1 MPELNPVVAPS
12 ASNVHTVSSK
22 GSFKPQSKSRLES
35 HQQTLLI
42 IASVLGIYICFL
54 TQGLLQESIY
64 QTTIDGKYFKSPV
77 FLVSA
82 NCVCSG
88 MFGFGLLAIPELFR
102 SKSEQKQ
109 KRERGSSS
117 HVLQLFKTDRY
128 ARNEILYEGFLIS
141 LSYVSAM
148 CCTNYSL
155 TKVNYPTQV
164 LVKSAK
170 AVPVVIGGWLMY
182 KKRYPITDYM
192 MVAGI
197 TVGLIMFQFAKFK
210 STSLQGGSA
219 QLAGYIALAGS
230 LFFDGMTGP
239 RQDRLV
245 SRFKV
250 STGEMMLIVNVF
262 AAPLGLLISLLLEG
276 MAPYALMSNQF
287 SSFVPKVLMFVI
299 CGACGQ
305 FCVVYV
311 LRTLGS
317 LQLTLITTSRKFF
330 AVLLSGKQTN
340 IYQTNCFCHCS
351 CSNLVST
358 SVD

>member
-1 MPELNPVVAPS
+1 MPELSSVVVPSPVSPV
-12 ASNVHTVSSK
+12 SK
-22 GSFKPQSKSRLES
+22 GSPEPQSRSRFEY

-64 QTTIDGKYFKSPV
+64 QTKVDGKYFRSPI

-88 MFGFGLLAIPELFR
+88 LFGLGLLLPELLGR
-102 SKSEQKQ
+102 IPADK
-109 KRERGSSS
+109 KRDCESPST
-117 HVLQLFKTDRY
+117 VLQLFRTDRN
-128 ARNEILYEGFLIS
+128 ARHELVHEGFLIS

-170 AVPVVIGGWLMY
+170 AVPVVIGGWIMY

-197 TVGLIMFQFAKFK
+197 TIGLIMFQFAKFNTA
-210 STSLQGGSA
+210 SSEGGSA

-245 SRFKV
+245 TRFQV
-250 STGEMMLIVNVF
+250 STGEMMLIVNLF
-262 AAPLGLLISLLLEG
+262 AAPLGERDSSVHISI
-276 MAPYALMSNQF
+276 QHW
-287 SSFVPKVLMFVI
+287 I
-299 CGACGQ
+299 
-305 FCVVYV
+305 
-311 LRTLGS
+311 TL
-317 LQLTLITTSRKFF
+317 
-330 AVLLSGKQTN
+330 
-340 IYQTNCFCHCS
+340 
-351 CSNLVST
+351 
-358 SVD
+358 